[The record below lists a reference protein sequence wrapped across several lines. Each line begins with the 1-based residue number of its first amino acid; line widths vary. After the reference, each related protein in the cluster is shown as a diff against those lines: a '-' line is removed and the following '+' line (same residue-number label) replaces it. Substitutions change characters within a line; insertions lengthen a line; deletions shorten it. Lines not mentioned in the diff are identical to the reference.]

1 MPNPTRS
8 SVHTDSIL
16 TNISVAYSQQAT
28 NFISTEVFP
37 MVQVQKQSDKYYT
50 YDKNDFLRDEM
61 EQRADGAE
69 SAGAGYRLSTDSY
82 SCDVWALHKD
92 IGDQTRANADNP
104 LNVDRDA
111 VNFLTQKALI
121 RRERQW
127 VTDSFTTSVWGTDV
141 VGTTDFT
148 KWSDQAGSD
157 PIVDIDTGRETILSN
172 TGFEPNTLVLGY
184 QTFKALTR
192 HPLIKEIY
200 KYTSSESITADL
212 LARAFELDRVLVSRA
227 AYATNAEGAS
237 SETFTF
243 AAGKN
248 ALLCYVNPNPSLM
261 TPSAGYTMAWAGL
274 EDSDDGQR
282 VNRYDLRG
290 SGRPA
295 DRIEIEAAFDNKIVA
310 TDLGYFFSAATA

>member
-8 SVHTDSIL
+8 SVHVDSIL
-16 TNISVAYSQQAT
+16 TNISVAYVQNAANYIAQQ
-28 NFISTEVFP
+28 VFP
-37 MVQVQKQSDKYYT
+37 VVPVAKQSDKYFV
-50 YDKNDFLRDEM
+50 YDKDDFLRDEM
-61 EQRADGAE
+61 EKRADGAA
-69 SAGAGYRLSTDSY
+69 SAGAGYRLSTDNY
-82 SCDVWALHKD
+82 SADVWALHKD

-104 LNVDRDA
+104 LDPDRDA
-111 VNFLTQKALI
+111 TIFLTQKKLI
-121 RRERQW
+121 RQERQW
-127 VTDSFTTSVWGTDV
+127 VADSFTTSVWGTDV

-157 PIVDIDTGRETILSN
+157 PLVDIDTGRETILKN

-200 KYTSSESITADL
+200 KYTSSESITVDL

-227 AYATNAEGAS
+227 AFATNAEGA
-237 SETFTF
+237 TPAFDF

-248 ALLCYVNPNPSLM
+248 ALLCFVNPAPSLM
-261 TPSAGYTMAWAGL
+261 TPSAGYTMVWTGL
-274 EDSDDGQR
+274 DGSTDGQR
-282 VNRYDLRG
+282 MLNFDLRG

-310 TDLGYFFSAATA
+310 TDLGYFFSAAVA

>member
-8 SVHTDSIL
+8 AVHVDSIL
-16 TNISVAYSQQAT
+16 TNISVAYAQNAN
-28 NFISTEVFP
+28 NFISTQVFP
-37 MVQVQKQSDKYYT
+37 VVPVMKQSDKYFT

-69 SAGAGYRLSTDSY
+69 SAGAGYKLSTATY

-92 IGDQTRANADNP
+92 IGDQTRANADAP
-104 LNVDRDA
+104 LNVDQDA

-127 VTDSFTTSVWGTDV
+127 VTDSFTTGVWGTDKT
-141 VGTTDFT
+141 GGTDFT
-148 KWSDQAGSD
+148 RWSDQSGSD
-157 PIVDIDTGRETILSN
+157 PFVDIDAGREEILKN
-172 TGFEPNTLVLGY
+172 TGFESNTLVLGY

-192 HPLIKEIY
+192 HPLVKEMY
-200 KYTSSESITADL
+200 KYTSAESITVEM

-227 AYATNAEGAS
+227 AYATNKEGGTGAYD
-237 SETFTF
+237 F

-248 ALLCYVNPNPSLM
+248 AMLCYVNPTPSLM
-261 TPSAGYTMAWAGL
+261 TPSAGYTMTWQGL
-274 EDSDDGQR
+274 EGSTDGQR
-282 VNRYDLRG
+282 INRYDLRG

-310 TDLGYFFSAATA
+310 TDLGYFFSGAVA